1 MSAFPIC
8 VMMETSRGLGMSLVV
23 YVSSRIN
30 CDSITEILEQHNLQV
45 KKISPAIQED
55 PSPKILIAEK
65 SDLKKL
71 PDNVQGILLV
81 AENEDSISSLQLPE
95 NITMDFCEDGLSAHK
110 VQNVIKAVLLM
121 QQIQEIRSERDTSL
135 RRLKELNNIGVALST
150 ERDLLKLG
158 DLILRKSREITA
170 ADAGSLYL
178 VEGEEESGKRLRFK
192 ITQND
197 SMKMDYEESV
207 IPLTKES
214 IAGYV
219 ASTGETLNIPDV
231 YDIPPDQEYKFNR
244 NFDEQTGYRT
254 TSTLVVPMKNHKDEI
269 VGVIQL
275 INRKINYQTK
285 LNRENYRNVT
295 RSFDDD
301 DEDLVSSLASQAA
314 VALENSRLIKN
325 IETLFEGFVTA
336 SVTAIESRDPTTSG
350 HSFRVADLTVGLA
363 KVVDQADGHFKDVNF
378 TSDEIKEMRYAGLLH
393 DFGKVGVRENVLVK
407 AKKLYPMQLELIRE
421 RFNHYQRAWEAEY
434 YKSKLDVLLQYGK
447 DAYDAQNKSL
457 EQIFQNRLNSLQDY
471 LNFIIESNEP
481 NILPDG
487 NFEKLLMIAA
497 DNQLIPPGLQEPMLK
512 PDEVQLLSIRKGSL
526 NDRERIEIESHVTH
540 TFHFLSKIPW
550 TSELKRVPTIAYGH
564 HEKLNGSGYPNR
576 SNADGIPIQTRMMT
590 ISDIYD
596 ALTAS
601 DRPYKKAVPRERAL
615 DILKAEVKSGQID
628 QNLFQIFLDA
638 KIYLLSSGK

>member
-1 MSAFPIC
+1 
-8 VMMETSRGLGMSLVV
+8 METSRGLGMNLVV
-23 YVSSRIN
+23 YVSPRIN
-30 CDSITEILEQHNLQV
+30 SDSITEILEQHDLQV
-45 KKISPAIQED
+45 KEISPAILED

-81 AENEDSISSLQLPE
+81 TEKDDSISSLQVPE
-95 NITMDFCEDGLSAHK
+95 NITIDFCEDEVSPHK
-110 VQNVIKAVLLM
+110 VQNVVKAVLLM
-121 QQIQEIRSERDTSL
+121 QQIQEMRSERDSSL
-135 RRLKELNNIGVALST
+135 RRLKELNKIGVALST

-158 DLILRKSREITA
+158 NLILRKSREITA

-178 VEGEEESGKRLRFK
+178 VEGEEETGKYLRFT

-197 SMKMDYEESV
+197 SMQMHYEESV

-231 YDIPPDQEYKFNR
+231 YEIPQDQEYKFNR

-254 TSTLVVPMKNHKDEI
+254 TSTLAVPMKNHKDEI

-275 INRKINYQTK
+275 INRKIDFDTK
-285 LNRENYRNVT
+285 LNRVNYRSVT

-301 DEDLVSSLASQAA
+301 DDDLVSSLASQAA

-363 KVVDQADGHFKDVNF
+363 KIVDQSDGHFKDINF
-378 TSDEIKEMRYAGLLH
+378 TADEIKEMRYAGLLH

-434 YKSKLDVLLQYGK
+434 YKSKLDVLLQHGK
-447 DAYDAQNKSL
+447 EAYEAQQHLL
-457 EQIFQNRLNSLQDY
+457 EQAFQNRLNSLQDY
-471 LNFIIESNEP
+471 LSFIIESNEP

-487 NFEKLLMIAA
+487 NFEKLLKIAS
-497 DNQLIPPGLQEPMLK
+497 DNQLIPPGLEDPMLK

-550 TSELKRVPTIAYGH
+550 TSELKQVPTIAYGH

-576 SNADGIPIQTRMMT
+576 STAQEIPIQTRMMT

-601 DRPYKKAVPRERAL
+601 DRPYKRAVPRERAL
-615 DILKAEVKSGQID
+615 DILSSEVKSGQVD
-628 QNLFQIFLDA
+628 SNLFQIFLDA

>member
-1 MSAFPIC
+1 
-8 VMMETSRGLGMSLVV
+8 MSLVV
-23 YVSSRIN
+23 YVSPRIN
-30 CDSITEILEQHNLQV
+30 SDSITKILEQHDLQV
-45 KKISPAIQED
+45 KEISSAILQD
-55 PSPKILIAEK
+55 PSPKILIARK
-65 SDLKKL
+65 SDLNKL

-81 AENEDSISSLQLPE
+81 TEKDDSVSSLQLPE
-95 NITMDFCEDGLSAHK
+95 NITIDFCEDKVPAHK

-121 QQIQEIRSERDTSL
+121 QQIQEIRSERDSSL
-135 RRLKELNNIGVALST
+135 RRLKELNKIGVALST

-158 DLILRKSREITA
+158 NLILRKSREITA

-178 VEGEEESGKRLRFK
+178 VEGEDTGKHLRFK

-197 SMKMDYEESV
+197 SMQMHYEESV

-231 YDIPPDQEYKFNR
+231 YEIPPDQEYKFNR

-254 TSTLVVPMKNHKDEI
+254 TSTLAVPMKNHKDEI

-275 INRKINYQTK
+275 INRKTDFDAK
-285 LNRENYRNVT
+285 LNQVNYRSIT

-363 KVVDQADGHFKDVNF
+363 KVVDQSDGPFKEINF
-378 TSDEIKEMRYAGLLH
+378 TADEIKEMRYAGLLH

-434 YKSKLDVLLQYGK
+434 YKSKLDVLLQHGK
-447 DAYDAQNKSL
+447 EAYEAQQKLL

-487 NFEKLLMIAA
+487 NFEKLLKIAS
-497 DNQLIPPGLQEPMLK
+497 DNQLIPPGLEEPMLK

-550 TSELKRVPTIAYGH
+550 TSELKQVPIIAYGH

-576 SNADGIPIQTRMMT
+576 SIAQEIPIQTRMMT

-601 DRPYKKAVPRERAL
+601 DRPYKRAVPRERAL
-615 DILKAEVKSGQID
+615 DILSSEVKSGQVD
-628 QNLFQIFLDA
+628 PNLFQIFLDA